1 MKIILDAMVILAGHS
16 YPSGTVVKIGSP
28 PFGWPDKKAMG
39 EEDVQVYV
47 KDMAE
52 IEAGKQA
59 FASLYQ
65 TQKIITTKPALI
77 HGQLV
82 EVGAELTVYDPSV
95 VEQGY
100 KDFERSQL
108 RLKIAG
114 SAGDTLSLLGTTSDA
129 VQLLILME
137 CVRASA
143 LATANTF
150 EEYKTGCK
158 TGLDTLMQSNDSLN
172 DLGAKCKEFLTQ
184 VEDKTVVL
192 PYTVKY
198 QANQIASIFDDVA
211 KRATATSQTFLS

>member
-1 MKIILDAMVILAGHS
+1 MVILAGHS

-59 FASLYQ
+59 FARLYQ

-82 EVGAELTVYDPSV
+82 ETGTELTVYDPNV

-150 EEYKTGCK
+150 DEYKAGCK
-158 TGLDTLMQSNDSLN
+158 TGLDALMQSSDSLN
-172 DLGAKCKEFLTQ
+172 ELGAKCKGFLTQ
-184 VEDKTVVL
+184 VEDKKVIF

-198 QANQIASIFDDVA
+198 KIDKLGSVFFDVA
-211 KRATATSQTFLS
+211 KRASLTSQILQSTIK